1 MEGLLHYNLDAMW
14 LFFAMCLLVASPDV
28 IDYIVDKVQGWF
40 DDKK

>member
-14 LFFAMCLLVASPDV
+14 VFLMIGLIAVSTDIVDWVA
-28 IDYIVDKVQGWF
+28 DKVQGWF